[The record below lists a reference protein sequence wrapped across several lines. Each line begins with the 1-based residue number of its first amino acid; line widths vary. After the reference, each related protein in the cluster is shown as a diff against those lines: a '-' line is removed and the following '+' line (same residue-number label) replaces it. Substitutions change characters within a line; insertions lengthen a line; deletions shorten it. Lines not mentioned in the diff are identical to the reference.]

1 MDVEHKAMLFM
12 IVAKKDILIA
22 TSNHGKAE
30 RYRGLVRHIDSE
42 IILHMPQDL
51 GIKPI
56 EVKENRTLKENAEQ
70 KALAYLGKVSIPIL
84 ANDTGFY
91 VKGEGLVENPKRIA
105 MGENGRE
112 VSHEEVCEAM
122 ISFWR
127 GIAEKH
133 GGRVEAAWIDEF
145 AFVMPNGSVRRET
158 AQRDVVLTSTVFG
171 QAHVQLPVRALYI
184 SKATGK
190 PAVLHTQE
198 EELLELAPIMKA
210 LARLLSP
217 N

>member
-1 MDVEHKAMLFM
+1 MAE
-12 IVAKKDILIA
+12 KKDILIA

-30 RYRGLVRHIDSE
+30 RYRNLVRHIDSE

-51 GIKPI
+51 GIEPI
-56 EVKENRTLKENAEQ
+56 EVKENGTLKENAEQ
-70 KALAYLGKVSIPIL
+70 KALAYLGKVPIPIL

-91 VKGEGLVENPKRIA
+91 VEGEGLVENPKRIA
-105 MGENGRE
+105 LGENGRE
-112 VSHEEVCEAM
+112 ANHEEVCEAM
-122 ISFWR
+122 ILFWR

-133 GGRVEAAWIDEF
+133 GGQVEAAWIDEF
-145 AFVMPNGSVRRET
+145 TLVMPNGSVRQET
-158 AQRDVVLTSTVFG
+158 AQRDVILTNTVFG

-190 PAVLHTQE
+190 PAALHTQE